1 MKILAVNIAF
11 RTEDFYKRW
20 RLLTNTF
27 SDTSVT
33 LVGPKDYTYKA
44 FGKPIVF
51 KPTEIIEDKFKV
63 FHINMK
69 PKRILRFDWW
79 DWELGRIIINEKPDI
94 IYLIGYESRNAL
106 FMAKLASLFLN
117 QKPLIGLF
125 SMRGKDI
132 PFDNKEFMLRWNFGR
147 KWYSFIHVHYPQGV
161 EVYRKQVKFK
171 KTICMQTQIGVD
183 KDKYFP
189 NTESRNEIRQKY
201 AINENDFVFGSA
213 IRIQECKGVF
223 DILDAC
229 EKSDFEFKFLL
240 LGDGVDAPQV
250 SKRIKESEIL
260 KRRII
265 WPGRID
271 GAKNVAAHLNAMDA
285 FVHIPH
291 TTKKWVDTFPLA
303 VVQAMAIKLPV
314 IGSDSGAVPYQL
326 GPGGLLIKEGNRDDL
341 VKIMEKLFS
350 NRKLAL
356 TYGENLYTRVLK
368 TFEIRHLNN
377 CLYQNFSAYINNDT
391 TRIIED
397 QADNQNLNGNE

>member
-171 KTICMQTQIGVD
+171 KTICMQTQIGVN
-183 KDKYFP
+183 KDLYYQS
-189 NTESRNEIRQKY
+189 TEGRNEIRKKY
-201 AINENDFVFGSA
+201 KINENDFVFGSA
-213 IRIQECKGVF
+213 IRIQEIKGVF

-229 EKSDFEFKFLL
+229 ERLNFEFKYLL
-240 LGDGVDAPQV
+240 LGDGIDAPLV
-250 SKRIKESEIL
+250 SKRIEESEVL
-260 KRRII
+260 KRRMI

>member
-63 FHINMK
+63 FHVNMK

-171 KTICMQTQIGVD
+171 KTICMQTQIGVN
-183 KDKYFP
+183 KDIYFP
-189 NTESRNEIRQKY
+189 ATESRNEIRRKY
-201 AINENDFVFGSA
+201 QINDNDFVFGSA
-213 IRIQECKGVF
+213 IRIQESKGVF

-229 EKSDFEFKFLL
+229 ERLNFEFKFLL
-240 LGDGVDAPQV
+240 LGDGIDAPLV
-250 SKRIKESEIL
+250 SKRIEESEVL
-260 KRRII
+260 KRRIL

-285 FVHIPH
+285 FVHIPQ
-291 TTKKWVDTFPLA
+291 TTNDWVDTFPLA
-303 VVQAMAIKLPV
+303 VVQAMAIKLPI
-314 IGSDSGAVPYQL
+314 IGSDSGAISYQL
-326 GPGGLLIKEGNRDDL
+326 GSDGLIIKEGNVIEL
-341 VKIMEKLFS
+341 MNIMMKLFN
-350 NRKLAL
+350 NRQFAQN
-356 TYGENLYTRVLK
+356 YGEALYHRVLN

-391 TRIIED
+391 ALIIED
-397 QADNQNLNGNE
+397 QAGNQNLNDNE

>member
-171 KTICMQTQIGVD
+171 KTICMQTQIGVN
-183 KDKYFP
+183 KDLYCQS
-189 NTESRNEIRQKY
+189 TESRNEIRKKY
-201 AINENDFVFGSA
+201 KINENDFVFGSA

>member
-63 FHINMK
+63 FHVNMK
-69 PKRILRFDWW
+69 SKTFFRGDWW
-79 DWELGRIIINEKPDI
+79 DWELGQIILREKPDI
-94 IYLIGYESRNAL
+94 IYLIGYEARNAL
-106 FMAKLASLFLN
+106 FISKISSLVLKN
-117 QKPLIGLF
+117 KPLIGLF
-125 SMRGKDI
+125 SMRGKDMI
-132 PFDNKEFMLRWNFGR
+132 FNNKFSVARWSFAR
-147 KWYSFIHVHYPQGV
+147 RWYDFIHVHYPQGV

-171 KTICMQTQIGVD
+171 KTICMQTQIGVN
-183 KDKYFP
+183 KDLYYQS
-189 NTESRNEIRQKY
+189 TESRNEIRKKY
-201 AINENDFVFGSA
+201 KINENDFVFGSA
-213 IRIQECKGVF
+213 IRIQEIKGVF

-229 EKSDFEFKFLL
+229 ERLNFEFKFLL
-240 LGDGVDAPQV
+240 LGDGIDAPLV
-250 SKRIKESEIL
+250 SKRIEQSEVL
-260 KRRII
+260 KRRMI

-326 GPGGLLIKEGNRDDL
+326 GKEGLLIKEGNIDDL
-341 VKIMEKLFS
+341 VNNMEKLFS
-350 NRKLAL
+350 NRKLAII
-356 TYGENLYTRVLK
+356 YGENLYNRVLN

-377 CLYQNFSAYINNDT
+377 CLHQNFSAYINNEANH
-391 TRIIED
+391 IIED
-397 QADNQNLNGNE
+397 QAGNQNKNG

>member
-20 RLLTNTF
+20 RLLTQTNN
-27 SDTSVT
+27 DVSVT
-33 LVGPKDYTYKA
+33 LVGPKYYTYKA

-63 FHINMK
+63 FHVNMK
-69 PKRILRFDWW
+69 PKRILRLDWW
-79 DWELGRIIINEKPDI
+79 DWELGRIILRQKPDI
-94 IYLIGYESRNAL
+94 IYLIGYEARNAL
-106 FMAKLASLFLN
+106 FISKISSLLLKN
-117 QKPLIGLF
+117 KPLIGLF
-125 SMRGKDI
+125 SMRGVDMI
-132 PFDNKEFMLRWNFGR
+132 FNNKFSVARWIFAKR
-147 KWYSFIHVHYPQGV
+147 WYHFIHVHYPQGV

-183 KDKYFP
+183 KDVYFP
-189 NTESRNEIRQKY
+189 AEESRNKIRQKY
-201 AINENDFVFGSA
+201 QIKENDFVYGSA
-213 IRIQECKGVF
+213 IRIQESKGVL

-229 EKSDFEFKFLL
+229 ERLNFEFKFLL
-240 LGDGVDAPQV
+240 LGDGIDAPLV
-250 SKRIKESEIL
+250 SKRIEESEVL

-271 GAKNVAAHLNAMDA
+271 AAKNVAAHLNAMDA

-303 VVQAMAIKLPV
+303 VVQAMATKLPV

-326 GPGGLLIKEGNRDDL
+326 GPEGLLIKEGNINDL
-341 VKIMEKLFS
+341 VRIMEKLFN
-350 NRKLAL
+350 NRKLSL

-391 TRIIED
+391 THIIED
-397 QADNQNLNGNE
+397 QADNQN

>member
-44 FGKPIVF
+44 FGKPIIF

-63 FHINMK
+63 FHVNMK

-223 DILDAC
+223 AILDAC
-229 EKSDFEFKFLL
+229 EKLNFEFKFLL
-240 LGDGVDAPQV
+240 LGDGIDAPLV
-250 SKRIKESEIL
+250 SKRIDESEIL
-260 KRRII
+260 KKRII

-285 FVHIPH
+285 FVHIPQ
-291 TTKKWVDTFPLA
+291 TTNDWVDTFPLA
-303 VVQAMAIKLPV
+303 VVQAMAIKLPI
-314 IGSDSGAVPYQL
+314 IGSDSGAISYQL
-326 GPGGLLIKEGNRDDL
+326 GSDGLIIKEGNVIEL
-341 VKIMEKLFS
+341 MNIMMKLFN
-350 NRKLAL
+350 NRQFAQN
-356 TYGENLYTRVLK
+356 YGEALYHRVLN

-391 TRIIED
+391 ALIIED
-397 QADNQNLNGNE
+397 QAGNQNLNDNE